1 LKTKV
6 DYTGQF
12 IVRYIPA
19 VPTSPAT
26 VDEGTLKPGTS
37 MNVTNY
43 VSDPTTPIKL
53 EVSSQAT
60 SNIELEVSLSSG
72 KYSYIAIY
80 PEIRIYIDDYVQMDV
95 RDSISIVVTANA
107 RNEYIRKASV
117 YSSLTLQQNRA
128 YFYSFPNSEK
138 TLQSAMSKTVSFDPE
153 ILALQELYMNESKLR
168 FKKQ

>member
-1 LKTKV
+1 
-6 DYTGQF
+6 
-12 IVRYIPA
+12 
-19 VPTSPAT
+19 
-26 VDEGTLKPGTS
+26 
-37 MNVTNY
+37 M
-43 VSDPTTPIKL
+43 
-53 EVSSQAT
+53 
-60 SNIELEVSLSSG
+60 SLSSG